1 MQQVY
6 PIFKVHSES
15 ANRNE
20 NGGRCCIRKESAVTR
35 KKDALAWSQTSRTIS
50 SRDNTSIWYA
60 AAGCGTH
67 TVGWEPIRPV
77 SNFPSHWYWCGWLKE
92 TNKDRKHICAYSAY
106 SVMLLL

>member
-6 PIFKVHSES
+6 PIFKVHSGS

-35 KKDALAWSQTSRTIS
+35 KKGCPGVEP
-50 SRDNTSIWYA
+50 DNTSIWYA

-77 SNFPSHWYWCGWLKE
+77 SNSPSHWYWCGWLEE